1 MAGGYVDRMQ
11 QHTRQPGFFK
21 AAALAFASRFIG
33 SQRTHGSSAARRR
46 VPPRP
51 AATSAASPAA
61 KPPAPPPP
69 ERHARRDGAGR
80 QQPGHAGR
88 QEGAQ
93 GAQANSPREIPSR
106 GWKAIFWRVWDQ
118 IGKDRVLAVAAG
130 VTFYGLLALFPL
142 IAALVSIYGL
152 FADPTVINQHLKT
165 MENVLPG
172 GAIQVIG
179 DQVTRIANQPA
190 GQLGLGFVVGLAVTL
205 WSANAGM
212 KAMFDALNVAYDEEE
227 KRSFLKLNAQTMLFT
242 ILAIVSAIVAMA
254 AVVILPALLERLGL
268 GSAVQALISI
278 GRWPLLLIGLMVAL
292 AVLYRYGPS
301 RDEPRW
307 RWLSPGAIIAAVV
320 WLIASVAFSFY
331 ARNFG
336 SYNETYGSLG
346 AVIGF
351 MFWMWISATIVLI
364 GAEINAE
371 AEHQTSRDTT
381 KGPPQPMGERGAH
394 VADTRAPSAQRA

>member
-1 MAGGYVDRMQ
+1 MAGGHVDRMQQ
-11 QHTRQPGFFK
+11 QHTRQPGFFQ
-21 AAALAFASRFIG
+21 AAALALASRLIG
-33 SQRTHGSSAARRR
+33 SQRMHASSGARRR
-46 VPPRP
+46 AQPR
-51 AATSAASPAA
+51 AAPRAAA
-61 KPPAPPPP
+61 KAMAPTPRRE
-69 ERHARRDGAGR
+69 ERREGAGR
-80 QQPGHAGR
+80 EQPESSRHD
-88 QEGAQ
+88 EAQ
-93 GAQANSPREIPSR
+93 GAEANSPREISTG
-106 GWKAIFWRVWDQ
+106 GWKAILWRVWDQ

-165 MENVLPG
+165 MGSVLPG

-179 DQVTRIANQPA
+179 DQVTRIASQPA
-190 GQLGLGFVVGLAVTL
+190 GQLGLGFVAGLAVTL

-212 KAMFDALNVAYDEEE
+212 KAMFDALNVAYDEDE
-227 KRSFLKLNAQTMLFT
+227 KRSFLKLNMQTMLFT
-242 ILAIVSAIVAMA
+242 ILAIVSAIVAMG
-254 AVVILPALLERLGL
+254 AVVVLPALLERIGL
-268 GSAVQALISI
+268 GSAAQTLISI
-278 GRWPLLLIGLMVAL
+278 GRWPLLLIGLMAAL

-301 RDEPRW
+301 RDEPQW
-307 RWLSPGAIIAAVV
+307 RWLSPGAIIAAIV

-371 AEHQTSRDTT
+371 AEHQTSKDTT
-381 KGPPQPMGERGAH
+381 KGPPQPMGARGAH
-394 VADTRAPSAQRA
+394 VADTPAPSAQPA